1 MANTELN
8 AFLNPVLPERKEVI
22 VSKRFLDENGQPV
35 PFVIRPISQKESNA
49 LIRKYRKKDKKGHEY
64 FDQTAY
70 MSELVASAVVYPP
83 LDNAELQK
91 QYGLGKEACLTNM
104 LFTGEYGLLADE
116 IMSLSG
122 MEEEDLNNI
131 IEDVKNE

>member
-8 AFLNPVLPERKEVI
+8 AFLNPVLPEKKEVVI
-22 VSKRFLDENGQPV
+22 SKRFLDSEGKPI
-35 PFVIRPISQKESNA
+35 PFVIRPISQKESNT
-49 LIRKYRKKDKKGHEY
+49 LTKKYRKKDKKGHEY
-64 FDQTAY
+64 FDQTGF

-91 QYGLGKEACLTNM
+91 QYGLGKEACLANM

-116 IMSLSG
+116 VMTLSG
-122 MEEEDLNNI
+122 MEDDINDVI
-131 IEDVKNE
+131 DDVKNA